1 MIERAFRYWIE
12 AYLTYSGG
20 KMAIDK
26 SFLKVPNM
34 ERVSLQ
40 RTQIDSEVEKIHLA
54 ERMDSRGTIIKTLD
68 FFMKELQKA

>member
-34 ERVSLQ
+34 ERV